1 MLANVFKLSACMFL
15 VGSSVFA
22 DSAFGIEY
30 GGELPKGAEQ
40 TKTAGFYRVPLPPK
54 PHSLM
59 VGYNVLYTPETGVC
73 LIGSYTKTFENDK
86 YGTQAKEAY
95 DRLGEALNK
104 KYGPNGNK
112 WEELKSSALWDE
124 PDEFAR
130 SLIEGDRNHARW
142 FEPTAGSDAEFDYV
156 QISIGAMGSSETFI
170 SLAYENSKKRTKCD
184 KILSEADD
192 SSL

>member
-1 MLANVFKLSACMFL
+1 MLANVVKISTCMFL

-30 GGELPKGAEQ
+30 GGELPKSAEQ
-40 TKTAGFYRVPLPPK
+40 TKRTGLYRVPLPPK

-59 VGYNVLYTPETGVC
+59 EGYNVVYTPETGVC

-86 YGTQAKEAY
+86 YGTQATGAY
-95 DRLGEALNK
+95 DRLVEALNK
-104 KYGPNGNK
+104 KYGPKGDT

-130 SLIEGDRNHARW
+130 SLVAGDRNHARW
-142 FEPTAGSDAEFDYV
+142 FEPTANSDVEFNYV
-156 QISIGAMGSSETFI
+156 QIKVDALGSSETYI
-170 SLAYENSKKRTKCD
+170 SLSYQNTELREKCK